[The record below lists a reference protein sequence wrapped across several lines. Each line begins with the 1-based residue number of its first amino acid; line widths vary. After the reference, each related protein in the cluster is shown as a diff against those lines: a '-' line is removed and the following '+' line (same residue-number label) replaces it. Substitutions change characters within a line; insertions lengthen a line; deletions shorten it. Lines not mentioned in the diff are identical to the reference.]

1 MLRNSLFSKEQLEWS
16 WQREKNS
23 IEQTGWFHHLSS
35 SQSTKPSLTS
45 PWGDKRAFLS
55 YKSQNQAF
63 LFCRTEECL
72 VNIRKQA
79 TKLSSLKSFMQKWC
93 FRSWYTCH
101 LAEGWPSVHRAH
113 RHCTVRQ
120 SEGRRDSEVKGHLW
134 IVSTPEASLSY
145 LKLSKTPYTG
155 LESWFIR

>member
-1 MLRNSLFSKEQLEWS
+1 MLRNSLFSKGQLEWS
-16 WQREKNS
+16 WKREKNS

-35 SQSTKPSLTS
+35 SHSTKPSLTS
-45 PWGDKRAFLS
+45 PWGDKRAFLG

-63 LFCRTEECL
+63 LFVEQKSAWSTY
-72 VNIRKQA
+72 
-79 TKLSSLKSFMQKWC
+79 KLSSLKSFMQKWC

-101 LAEGWPSVHRAH
+101 LAEGWPSVHREH
-113 RHCTVRQ
+113 WHCTVRQ
-120 SEGRRDSEVKGHLW
+120 SEGGRDSEVKGHLW